1 MRAEA
6 GRPLPD
12 VSQDAPTPSPL
23 CVSHPPAPPRP
34 TNSDTGRAGNES
46 SRGGGGPGIYR
57 RGEIPSAP
65 QPAGQEWAG
74 PLPGPPPQ
82 TPPPAAARS
91 PRGRRRAGL
100 GGASSSS
107 RAPSGAGARAVRSPA
122 VRRRSAVPDPAP
134 DPPRTERWPNIP
146 ALRRRPLP
154 VSPRPLGRPGAAGKL
169 SPGRGGAWGRG
180 VGLGERRVRPGWRPA
195 APRRRAAGSRRPGG
209 DPAAP
214 RPRRLAPHPGLPAP
228 ARRRRPSARCPRVV
242 GRGSAGPP
250 PCPVPAEFTRL
261 TATTP

>member
-1 MRAEA
+1 MSAEV

-23 CVSHPPAPPRP
+23 CVSHSPAPPRP
-34 TNSDTGRAGNES
+34 TNSETGRAGNLS

-57 RGEIPSAP
+57 REEIPSAP
-65 QPAGQEWAG
+65 QPNWQERAG
-74 PLPGPPPQ
+74 PLPAPPPRADSA
-82 TPPPAAARS
+82 PADARS

-107 RAPSGAGARAVRSPA
+107 RAPSGAGALAVRSPA
-122 VRRRSAVPDPAP
+122 VGRQSAAP
-134 DPPRTERWPNIP
+134 DPTRTERWPDIP

-154 VSPRPLGRPGAAGKL
+154 VSRLPLGRPGAAGKL
-169 SPGRGGAWGRG
+169 SPGHGGAWGRG

-195 APRRRAAGSRRPGG
+195 APRPGRRDPGSQAGTLRRPGPDG
-209 DPAAP
+209 SRPTPDC
-214 RPRRLAPHPGLPAP
+214 RPRCGDA
-228 ARRRRPSARCPRVV
+228 ARARAALEWW
-242 GRGSAGPP
+242 GRGSAGPL

-261 TATTP
+261 AAATS